1 MSDFYKTT
9 RIYCSYTFLQFA
21 IHEQS
26 RLWSGTDDH
35 RKRSVI
41 KATKFSNF
49 GENAN
54 RQLLDYRPAHI
65 HAFFDRLEAR
75 GVSANTINHYGAM
88 VAKVF
93 RQAAREGLIE
103 AVPLFTWKKV
113 KGNKRPMYYTY
124 GQLCQID
131 AYFNDAHPHSYMRHF
146 CVIAAQTGMR
156 LGEILKINQQTLV
169 DVDGKPCVYLET
181 TKNGEERLVPLT
193 GQAREAVRALGD
205 NPARHWTH
213 RSFYDGLKAMRC
225 RLFNGDKRYCF
236 HTFRHT
242 AATHLAAA
250 DRSTAMIALL
260 MGHKSEATTRKYIK
274 PKPSAL
280 RGLVDMLE
288 QQ

>member
-1 MSDFYKTT
+1 MTT
-9 RIYCSYTFLQFA
+9 TFLEFTVQ
-21 IHEQS
+21 EQS

-49 GENAN
+49 GENAD
-54 RQLLDYRPAHI
+54 RPLTDYRPAHI
-65 HAFFDRLEAR
+65 HAFFDHLEAQ
-75 GVSANTINHYGAM
+75 GISANTINHYGAM
-88 VAKVF
+88 VSKVL
-93 RQAAREGLIE
+93 RQAAREGLIG
-103 AVPLFTWKKV
+103 AVPEFTWKAV
-113 KGNKRPMYYTY
+113 KGNKRPFYYTPD
-124 GQLCQID
+124 QLSQIN
-131 AYFNDAHPHSYMRHF
+131 AYFNDDHPQAYMRHF
-146 CVIAAQTGMR
+146 CTIAAQTGMR
-156 LGEILKINQQTLV
+156 LGEILKINSQTLIE
-169 DVDGKPCVYLET
+169 VDGKPCVYLET
-181 TKNGEERLVPLT
+181 TKNGDERLVPLT
-193 GQAREAVRALGD
+193 GQASEAVKALDD

-213 RSFYDGLKAMRC
+213 RSFYDGLKGMRC
-225 RLFNGDKRYCF
+225 RLFNDDSRYCF
-236 HTFRHT
+236 HTLRHT

>member
-1 MSDFYKTT
+1 MST
-9 RIYCSYTFLQFA
+9 TFLEFTLQ
-21 IHEQS
+21 EQS

-35 RKRSVI
+35 RKRSVV
-41 KATKFSNF
+41 KAAKFSNF
-49 GENAN
+49 GENAD
-54 RQLLDYRPAHI
+54 RPLTDYRPAHI
-65 HAFFDRLEAR
+65 HAFFDRLEAK
-75 GVSANTINHYGAM
+75 GLSANTINHYGAM

-103 AVPLFTWKKV
+103 AVPEFTWKAV
-113 KGNKRPMYYTY
+113 KGNKRPLYYTPD
-124 GQLCQID
+124 QLCQID
-131 AYFNDAHPHSYMRHF
+131 DYFNDVHPQSYMRHF
-146 CVIAAQTGMR
+146 CTIAAQTGMR
-156 LGEILKINQQTLV
+156 LGEILKITPATIV
-169 DVDGKPCVYLET
+169 TVEGKPCVYLET
-181 TKNGEERLVPLT
+181 TKNGDERLVPLT

-225 RLFNGDKRYCF
+225 HLFNGDKRYCF

-260 MGHKSEATTRKYIK
+260 LGHKSEATTRKYIK